1 VTAHLHNKNSWHL
14 AGDEIELT
22 PGIQPGE
29 MPRDHSLAIVGVG
42 PKGLYCLERLLA
54 EVNAHPLRRPLQI
67 HLFNRS
73 AYFGVSPIY
82 DPEQPEYIL
91 VNVSVGEIDLWTATD
106 PPIVAGRGLSFVDW
120 YQKTVQP
127 DSPLTGD
134 EYLSRAVV
142 GRYLIDGFRRLL
154 GSLPPGVSVSC
165 HVGEVVDIRAEGR
178 TYLLKFAAAGGP
190 TEEIRS
196 DKILLATGHSRPI
209 PRDTEKHYQAFAGR
223 HRGVSFIPFV
233 YPVVKT
239 MGAIPAGARVA
250 MNGVGLTFIDAVLEL
265 TEGRGGRFARSADM
279 SLSYTA
285 SGEEPLSIIP
295 FCRSGLPMAPKANDL
310 PALMRPLTFFTQK
323 ALSELRIKKGGEKLD
338 LVRDLWPLFEL
349 EMELHYYRVAMGE
362 GEERSKLESCG
373 NDERALR
380 RVIDSYL
387 RANPSQER
395 FDYRQALD
403 PVGERRFSNGR
414 EFNSF
419 VERYMEQEIA
429 RARLGQGG
437 CGVKA
442 ATDIWYEVR
451 KELGS
456 VLKFGGLTPE
466 SHRKLIEYYFP
477 RFKRIVFGP
486 PTINIEKLLALV
498 RAGLLDFS
506 VARNPRVLCNESDG
520 CFELRC
526 DEIPN
531 AVVRAEI
538 LVDARYPS
546 SNILSDASPLY
557 RNLQRRGIVRAF
569 ENRSL
574 NPEISG
580 YCPGAI
586 DMTEGSN
593 FVVDGEGVGNE
604 DISVIGIPTEGN
616 LVGNKTIARGDY
628 PGTWA
633 AEVVRQLRCRDQA
646 LEEVRL

>member
-1 VTAHLHNKNSWHL
+1 V
-14 AGDEIELT
+14 
-22 PGIQPGE
+22 
-29 MPRDHSLAIVGVG
+29 AIVGLG

-54 EVNAHPLRRPLQI
+54 EFNASSLRQPLDI

-73 AYFGVSPIY
+73 PYFGASPIY

-106 PPIVAGRGLSFVDW
+106 PPTVGGRGLSFVDW
-120 YQKTVQP
+120 YRETVQP

-142 GRYLIDGFRRLL
+142 GRYLIDGFCRLL
-154 GSLPPGVSVSC
+154 GNLPLGVSVYC
-165 HVGEVVDIRAEGR
+165 HVGEVVDIREEGR
-178 TYLLKFAAAGGP
+178 SYQVKFAAKGGP
-190 TEEIRS
+190 AEEIRS
-196 DKILLATGHSRPI
+196 DKILLATGHSQRLPTV
-209 PRDTEKHYQAFAGR
+209 TEKHYQAFAGR
-223 HRGVSFIPFV
+223 HPGVSFIPFV
-233 YPVVKT
+233 YPVVKV
-239 MGAIPAGARVA
+239 MSAIPTGARVA
-250 MNGVGLTFIDAVLEL
+250 LNGVGLTFIDAVLEL
-265 TEGRGGRFARSADM
+265 TEGRGGRFTRSADM

-285 SGEEPLSIIP
+285 SCKEPLSIIP
-295 FCRSGLPMAPKANDL
+295 FCRTGLPMTPKANDL
-310 PALMRPLTFFTQK
+310 PPLMRPLTFFTQE
-323 ALSELRIKKGGEKLD
+323 AVSELRSKLAGEKLD
-338 LVRDLWPLFEL
+338 LERDLWPLFEF
-349 EMELHYYRVAMGE
+349 EMELHYYRLVMGA
-362 GEERSKLESCG
+362 GEARSKLEACG
-373 NDERALR
+373 NDGPAMRQ
-380 RVIDSYL
+380 VIDSYL
-387 RANPSQER
+387 QAHPSQAR
-395 FDYRQALD
+395 FDWRQALD
-403 PVGERRFSNGR
+403 PAGDRRFENGS
-414 EFNSF
+414 EFTSF
-419 VERYMEQEIA
+419 VERYIEQEIA

-486 PTINIEKLLALV
+486 PIINIEKLLALV

-531 AVVRAEI
+531 ASMRAEI

-546 SNILSDASPLY
+546 SNILWDASPLY
-557 RNLQRRGIVRAF
+557 RNLQRRGMVRAF
-569 ENRSL
+569 ENRSV
-574 NPEISG
+574 NPEVSG

-616 LVGNKTIARGDY
+616 LIGNKTIARDDY

-633 AEVVRQLRCRDQA
+633 AEVVRQLRCRELA